1 MSLIHGHQKMR
12 KTVVV
17 LPYPIYLKTEKVLR
31 RKLFA
36 LYETMITNQRE
47 IREFSVNHNLL
58 CWIVIVADKK

>member
-1 MSLIHGHQKMR
+1 MR

-17 LPYPIYLKTEKVLR
+17 LPSTYPIYLKTEKAR
-31 RKLFA
+31 SKLFA

-47 IREFSVNHNLL
+47 IREFPVNHNLL